1 LRRSKTN
8 SYLGGVCGGIAK
20 ATGTSVI
27 AWRLIFLL
35 VPYTFWIYVA
45 LWIGLLEED

>member
-1 LRRSKTN
+1 LKRSKTN

-20 ATGTSVI
+20 ATGTSAI